1 MKPHITGPTV
11 VLLALLLVGQAIFTG
26 RVLAQPEITEANPA
40 HGATLDQVPESLHLC
55 FSEPVNVESGWAFSV
70 KAPNGTALGLRIVFD
85 PSGNC
90 VNVFPGKVQ
99 DDATE
104 GIWTFDWRVQSQ
116 ATADEGSG
124 TIQFQVGGD
133 FGLTPAPTTPPAG
146 ATAEKGGS
154 DTLTIVLIVV
164 AGILAVASIGLL
176 VYGRWRRRRSP
187 RRTAEGGTRR
197 EGLGRRPG
205 A

>member
-1 MKPHITGPTV
+1 MKRHITGPGLI
-11 VLLALLLVGQAIFTG
+11 LLAVFLVGQALFTG
-26 RVLAQPEITEANPA
+26 RALAQPGITEADPA

-70 KAPNGTALGLRIVFD
+70 KAPNGTALGLRIVFQ

-90 VNVFPGKVQ
+90 VDVFPGKVQ
-99 DDATE
+99 EDAAK

-133 FGLTPAPTTPPAG
+133 FGLTPAPTTPPSG
-146 ATAEKGGS
+146 ATSERDGT
-154 DTLTIVLIVV
+154 DTLTIVLIAV
-164 AGILAVASIGLL
+164 AVILAIASIGLL
-176 VYGRWRRRRSP
+176 AYGRWRRRGSP
-187 RRTAEGGTRR
+187 RRPAEGGPRR
-197 EGLGRRPG
+197 
-205 A
+205 